1 MIWMM
6 DMSNKYMENNIE
18 DYKNGRF
25 KGELLKDLNG
35 DENE

>member
-1 MIWMM
+1 
-6 DMSNKYMENNIE
+6 MENNIE

-25 KGELLKDLNG
+25 KGKLLKDLNG